1 MSESQPEPTPFA
13 DIDSMPGPVAALLIG
28 ALQRMAEDVE
38 IQRVRRAALDLL
50 APAPGQRLLD
60 AGAGTGE
67 VARQLAA
74 LVAPTG
80 SVVALDLAAVTV
92 RAAQERHDGSAVEY
106 RTGDI
111 TALDLPDETFD
122 GVRSERVLQHLPDPE
137 RAISE
142 LIRVTRPGGRVCL
155 IDTDWESVALDGM
168 PAELVTELRAHFF
181 RRTVT
186 HHRDMGRTLRRRLVR
201 AGLVGVTARPVAL
214 YFPTPAAA
222 EAVLPFT
229 NEQVPPQANMFPD
242 GLREPWF
249 AALAE
254 AGTRG
259 EFLAT
264 LTIWVACGER
274 TASRD

>member
-1 MSESQPEPTPFA
+1 MSDTQSQPTPFA
-13 DIDSMPGPVAALLIG
+13 DIDSAPAPLAALLIE
-28 ALQRMAEDVE
+28 ALQRMAEDPG
-38 IQRVRRAALDLL
+38 IQQVRRVARELL

-67 VARQLAA
+67 AARELAA

-111 TALDLPDETFD
+111 TALDLPDASFD
-122 GVRSERVLQHLPDPE
+122 GVRSERVLQHLPDPDQ
-137 RAISE
+137 AIRE

-155 IDTDWESVALDGM
+155 IDTDWESTAVDGV
-168 PAELVTELRAHFF
+168 PAELVAELRAYFLQ
-181 RRTVT
+181 RAAT
-186 HHRDMGRTLRRRLVR
+186 HQRDMGRTLRRRLVR
-201 AGLVGVTARPVAL
+201 AGLVDVVARPVAL
-214 YFPTPAAA
+214 YFPSPAAA
-222 EAVLPFT
+222 AAVLPFT
-229 NEQVPPQANMFPD
+229 NEHVPAQADLFPE

-254 AGTRG
+254 AGARG

-264 LTIWVACGER
+264 LTIWAACGVR
-274 TASRD
+274 PTP

>member
-1 MSESQPEPTPFA
+1 MSEPQSESTPFA
-13 DIDSMPGPVAALLIG
+13 DIDSVPAPLAALLIG
-28 ALQRMAEDVE
+28 ALQRMAEDAE
-38 IQRVRRAALDLL
+38 IQRVRRAALELL

-67 VARQLAA
+67 AARQLAA

-111 TALDLPDETFD
+111 TALDFPDGSFD
-122 GVRSERVLQHLPDPE
+122 GVRSERVLQHLPDPDQ
-137 RAISE
+137 AIGE
-142 LIRVTRPGGRVCL
+142 LVRVTRPGGRVCL

-168 PAELVTELRAHFF
+168 PAELVAELRAYFF
-181 RRTVT
+181 RQTVT
-186 HHRDMGRTLRRRLVR
+186 HHRGMGRTLRRRLVQ
-201 AGLVGVTARPVAL
+201 AGLVDVTARPVAL

-222 EAVLPFT
+222 EAVLPFVD
-229 NEQVPPQANMFPD
+229 ERVPTEAKLFPD

-249 AALAE
+249 AALAR
-254 AGTRG
+254 AGARG

-264 LTIWVACGER
+264 LTIWVACGVR
-274 TASRD
+274 ATR